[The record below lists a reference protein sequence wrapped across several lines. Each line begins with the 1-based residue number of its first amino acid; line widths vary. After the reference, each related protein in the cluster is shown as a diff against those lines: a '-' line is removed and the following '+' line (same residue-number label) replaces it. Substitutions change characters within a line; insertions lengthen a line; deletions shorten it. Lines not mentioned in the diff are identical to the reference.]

1 MAQFSEEV
9 WCAGCGVEITWGPVV
24 REKRMYCCQDCADG
38 LECECGARMEFDDER
53 RAGTPIPGPA
63 AGIDH

>member
-38 LECECGARMEFDDER
+38 IDEDAFPLQCGAHLSFGLDL
-53 RAGTPIPGPA
+53 AQ
-63 AGIDH
+63 